1 MTAARS
7 ERDAPARTPATVMTT
22 EDSAWP
28 GPDQRLADFAARS
41 RVRRRQNGLD
51 AAAVEALGALA
62 AQGIHPVLLKGA
74 ALARALY
81 RDGEVRS
88 YFDVDLLVD
97 PADLDRLGPVL
108 AGLGYTNMNELQ
120 GISEIGDALH
130 AQVWS
135 RTVEGFGN
143 QTLDVHWR
151 LDGTHAPPEV
161 AWRAL
166 TRDRVPIDLGGQ
178 RLSTLAL
185 PGLALHLAL
194 HAAQHGPDDLKAM
207 GDLNRGLE
215 RWPEDVWRQA
225 AALAVELEALSVF
238 AAGLGLTPPGQV
250 MARRLGVPGAPDLTW
265 SISNRPGRPRG
276 TFHLEAFTEA
286 SGVGERLALLHR
298 ALFPP
303 RNWIVWEHPAAERG
317 WPWLVAGYAR
327 HILSAPAWALRA
339 WRYRRR
345 AEREGGL

>member
-1 MTAARS
+1 
-7 ERDAPARTPATVMTT
+7 MTT
-22 EDSAWP
+22 EGSATP

-41 RVRRRQNGLD
+41 RVRRRQDGLD
-51 AAAVEALGALA
+51 AAAAEALGALA

-74 ALARALY
+74 ALARTLY
-81 RDGEVRS
+81 GEGEVRG
-88 YFDVDLLVD
+88 YFDVDLLVA
-97 PADLDRLGPVL
+97 PSDLDRLGKVL
-108 AGLGYTNMNELQ
+108 AGLGYTNLNELQ
-120 GISEIGDALH
+120 GVAEIGDALH
-130 AQVWS
+130 AQEWS

-151 LDGTHAPPEV
+151 LDGTQVPPEA
-161 AWRAL
+161 AWQAL

-185 PGLALHLAL
+185 PGLAVHLAL
-194 HAAQHGPDDLKAM
+194 HAAQHGPDDLKAI

-225 AALAVELEALSVF
+225 APWPASS
-238 AAGLGLTPPGQV
+238 
-250 MARRLGVPGAPDLTW
+250 RRLPAFCGGPESSRRPGSAMAQRLELPSAPELMW
-265 SISNRPGRPRG
+265 SIANRGDRPRG
-276 TFHLEAFTEA
+276 TFHFEAFTDA
-286 SGVGERLALLHR
+286 SGVRARLAVLRR

-303 RNWIVWEHPAAERG
+303 GNWIIWEHPSAARG
-317 WPWLVAGYAR
+317 WPWLMAAYAR

-345 AEREGGL
+345 ARREGGS